1 MSKHPAALAKLTRP
15 HLSGILSRQRLFGH
29 LDQGREK
36 SIIWVGGPPGSGK
49 TTLVADY
56 LDTWAPECV
65 WYQVDPGDSDV
76 ATFFHYMSQAL
87 PEQAGGDRKSLP
99 RFSPEYQRNIPAF
112 SRRYFRELFAQLTSP
127 FALVLDNYQDLPG
140 QSRLHEVLREGLE
153 EIPDGGCVIFISRR
167 DPPTA
172 MARFRANQ
180 TMEVLDPD
188 DLKLSRDETRALV
201 KLRGHDLSDDAL
213 VQIYERTQGWAAGL
227 VLLLGRSGDAA
238 PVADLPTHT
247 TPQVVFD
254 YLAGEIF
261 ENVAADTR
269 DLLLKTAWFPQFTAK
284 MADALCGH
292 ETSADFLEGL
302 AREDYFVTAR
312 HGERDTVY
320 QFHPLLR
327 EFLLRRAEETLKTR
341 DRSELQALAASL
353 LEEAGQIEDAVS
365 LRVASRD
372 WQELNRI
379 IQQHAESMLEQ
390 GRGETLEQWLEELP
404 PTRLENDPWM
414 MFWLAACRLSTA
426 PRESRRLYQR
436 AYENFSER
444 PEPDIHGLFAAL
456 AGVMYAILNELD
468 DLTLLDRWIDES
480 LKLTARYPDFPSPAV
495 EARVTGYTFMSMV
508 FRQPSHPDIE
518 DWGERT
524 AALGE
529 SDLEPNQLAEVS
541 IIMAAATIWT
551 GRFHLTE
558 IAIGKLQA
566 LVQYPEVPTV
576 IHTTLHN
583 VEAMYCMLVGDY
595 PGCMAA
601 VDAGRKLAEKTGINL
616 WRNRTLIFGAGA
628 ALGAGELEQ
637 AQALLEELDQQS
649 LARARF
655 DSVLYRYFL
664 GWKAMLEED
673 LLSAYQELRSA
684 QRTARESGM
693 AFFEVLTGLALAQ
706 VLFASG
712 DLVKT
717 RRHLRRIKPV
727 AASIHNRWLEFT
739 TLLAYAQ
746 LTLDQGRRQPGLKA
760 LRYALSVGREK
771 RYMHTIWWQP
781 RVMARLC
788 QTALT
793 EGIETDYV
801 RQLIRQRSLFPTPPP
816 LNVANWPWRFR
827 VFTLGHFELTGDG
840 DKNLLAG
847 REGRPV
853 ELLKTTVAFGGRDV
867 SVDRITD
874 LMWPNIDRD
883 YAHRSFNTTLHRLR
897 KLLGEDSAL
906 TLANN
911 QLSLNPRMF
920 WIDTWALDQTFE
932 EMRKAMRRTA
942 GQDELMERA
951 EQVMA
956 LYQGSFMPGD
966 EDASWVV
973 SPREQF
979 NNRFVRFIGDV
990 GHWLEENDSHAEAID
1005 LYFRGLEANELAEG
1019 LYRHLMLCYQEL
1031 GRRAEA
1037 IEVYNRCCKT
1047 LEARLKLHPSQETRD
1062 VYETLVNA
1070 A

>member
-1 MSKHPAALAKLTRP
+1 MAKHPATLAKLTRP
-15 HLSGILSRQRLFGH
+15 HLSGILSRDRLFTR
-29 LDQGREK
+29 LDEGRAK
-36 SIIWVGGPPGSGK
+36 SIIWVEGPPGSGK

-65 WYQVDPGDSDV
+65 WYQVDPGDADV

-87 PEQAGGDRKSLP
+87 PNGDAGARNTLP
-99 RFSPEYQRNIPAF
+99 RFSPEYQRNISTF
-112 SRRYFRELFAQLTSP
+112 SRRYFRELFAQLTAP
-127 FALVLDNYQDLPG
+127 FALVLDNYQDLPA

-153 EIPDGGCVIFISRR
+153 EIPEGGCVIFVSRR

-188 DLKLSRDETRALV
+188 DLKLTREETAALV
-201 KLRGHDLSDDAL
+201 KLRGQHLSEQAL
-213 VQIYERTQGWAAGL
+213 EQLYERTQGWAAGL

-238 PVADLPTHT
+238 PIADMPTHT

-261 ENVAADTR
+261 ENVDVETR
-269 DLLLKTAWFPQFTAK
+269 DLLLKAACFPQFTAA
-284 MADALCGH
+284 MANSVCGH
-292 ETSADFLEGL
+292 ENSASYLEAL

-312 HGERDTVY
+312 HSDPETVY

-327 EFLLRRAEETLKTR
+327 EFLLRRADETLKTR
-341 DRSELQALAASL
+341 ERSELQAQAATL
-353 LEEAGQIEDAVS
+353 LEDAGQIEDAVA
-365 LRVASRD
+365 LRVAGRD
-372 WQELNRI
+372 WQQLNRMI
-379 IQQHAESMLEQ
+379 RQHAETMLEQ

-404 PTRLENDPWM
+404 PTRLEQDPWM
-414 MFWLAACRLSTA
+414 LYWLGACRLPAA

-436 AYENFSER
+436 AYEFFSED
-444 PEPDIHGLFAAL
+444 PEVDIAGLFAAL
-456 AGVMYAILNELD
+456 AGVMYAVLNELD

-480 LKLTARYPDFPSPAV
+480 LKLTAQYSGFPSPTL
-495 EARVTGYTFMSMV
+495 EARVTSYTFMSMV

-518 DWGERT
+518 VWGERT
-524 AALGE
+524 AALSE
-529 SDLEPNQLAEVS
+529 SDLEPNQLAEVL

-551 GRFHLTE
+551 GRFHLAE
-558 IAIGKLQA
+558 MAIGRLQS
-566 LVQYPEVPTV
+566 LVQYPEVPAV
-576 IHTTLHN
+576 IHATLHN
-583 VEAMYCMLVGDY
+583 VEAMHYMLTGDY
-595 PGCMAA
+595 TACMEA
-601 VDAGRKLAEKTGINL
+601 VNAGRELSETTGINL

-628 ALGAGELEQ
+628 ALGAGELEV
-637 AQALLEELDQQS
+637 AHSLFGELNQQS

-664 GWKAMLEED
+664 GWKAMLEDD

-684 QRTARESGM
+684 QRTARESGL
-693 AFFEVLTGLALAQ
+693 AFFEVLTGLSLAQ

-760 LRYALSVGREK
+760 LRYALSVGRDK
-771 RYMHTIWWQP
+771 GYMHTVWWQP

-788 QTALT
+788 CTALQ

-801 RQLIRQRSLFPTPPP
+801 RQLIRQRALTPSPPP
-816 LNVANWPWRFR
+816 LNVDEWPWRFR
-827 VFTLGHFELTGDG
+827 VHTLGHFELTGDSG
-840 DKNLLAG
+840 KNLLSG

-853 ELLKTTVAFGGRDV
+853 ELLKTAVAFGGRDV

-874 LMWPNIDRD
+874 VMWPNIDRD

-897 KLLGEDSAL
+897 KLLDEDTAL
-906 TLANN
+906 ILANN
-911 QLSLNPRMF
+911 QLSLNPQLF
-920 WIDTWALDQTFE
+920 WLDTWALDQTLE
-932 EMRKAMRRTA
+932 EFRRAMRGDA
-942 GQDELMERA
+942 DHDELMERA
-951 EQVMA
+951 DRV
-956 LYQGSFMPGD
+956 LSIYTGGFMPTD
-966 EDASWVV
+966 EDAAWVV
-973 SPREQF
+973 SPREQLS
-979 NNRFVRFIGDV
+979 NRFVRFVGDL
-990 GHWLEENDSHAEAID
+990 GHWLEAHGHHDDAIEI
-1005 LYFRGLEANELAEG
+1005 YFRGLDADELAEG
-1019 LYRHLMLCYQEL
+1019 LYRHLMLCYREL

-1047 LEARLKLHPSQETRD
+1047 LAARLNLDPSPETRD
-1062 VYETLVNA
+1062 VYDTLVNA